1 MNNYILDLKCQLSN
15 KRYPPYAL
23 FCPQMLLN
31 LVSVALALA
40 VLVGPVDR
48 TVAQHSSFSYQPP
61 TSSVHIHNG
70 FASHSSSVLHQQ
82 RRTGHSLASGFLA
95 DPNDEAAQRL
105 NFVQ

>member
-1 MNNYILDLKCQLSN
+1 
-15 KRYPPYAL
+15 
-23 FCPQMLLN
+23 MLLN
-31 LVSVALALA
+31 FVSAALALA

-48 TVAQHSSFSYQPP
+48 TAAQHASYSFQPP

-95 DPNDEAAQRL
+95 EPNEEAAQRL
-105 NFVQ
+105 HFVQ